1 MKDYYRPNFLARLGK
16 ALCEGTRPASVLAL
30 IMACGLSSCASSRP
44 ANEIRVSVADQKI
57 ALIADGKPV
66 KVYKCSTSKFGVGD
80 RNGSYA
86 TPVGK
91 LRVVQKIGSGQPIG
105 RVFHGRQP
113 SREIVQPNSP
123 GRDPIV
129 TRILWL
135 AGTES
140 SNAQAYRRCIYIHG
154 TPEERTIG
162 QPASYGCVRMKSRDV
177 VDLFNQVPLG
187 IPVNIVR
194 GRLNNQEHQV
204 AAVQERAQQIQP
216 PAPILPP
223 MDPAIRPQAPAS
235 AASMVA
241 RNGKPRLG
249 PEVPTKARTKR
260 VAKN

>member
-1 MKDYYRPNFLARLGK
+1 MKDCYRPNFLACLGEV
-16 ALCEGTRPASVLAL
+16 LCKDGRIGAMLAIL
-30 IMACGLSSCASSRP
+30 TACGLSSCASSRP

-57 ALIADGKPV
+57 ALIADGKPI
-66 KVYKCSTSKFGVGD
+66 KVYKCSTSKFGLGD

-91 LRVVQKIGSGQPIG
+91 LRVVQKIGAGQPIG
-105 RVFHGRQP
+105 RVFHGRKP
-113 SREIVQPNSP
+113 SREIVKPNSP

-140 SNAQAYRRCIYIHG
+140 SNARAYRRCIYIHG

-187 IPVNIVR
+187 IPVNIVP
-194 GRLNNQEHQV
+194 GRLNSAERQV
-204 AAVQERAQQIQP
+204 AAVQEQARQMQP
-216 PAPILPP
+216 AAPVLPP
-223 MDPAIRPQAPAS
+223 MAPAIRPKAPVS

-249 PEVPTKARTKR
+249 PEVSSKARTKR
-260 VAKN
+260 VAKK

>member
-1 MKDYYRPNFLARLGK
+1 MKDCYRPNFLACLGEV
-16 ALCEGTRPASVLAL
+16 LCKDGRIGAMLA
-30 IMACGLSSCASSRP
+30 IITACGLSSCASSRP

-57 ALIADGKPV
+57 ALIADGKPI
-66 KVYKCSTSKFGVGD
+66 KVYKCSTSKFGLGD

-91 LRVVQKIGSGQPIG
+91 LRVVQKIGAGQPIG
-105 RVFHGRQP
+105 RVFHGRKP
-113 SREIVQPNSP
+113 SREIVKPNSP

-140 SNAQAYRRCIYIHG
+140 SNARAYRRCIYIHG

-187 IPVNIVR
+187 IPVNIVP
-194 GRLNNQEHQV
+194 GRLNSAERQV
-204 AAVQERAQQIQP
+204 AAVQEQARQMQP
-216 PAPILPP
+216 AAPMLPP
-223 MDPAIRPQAPAS
+223 MAPAIRPKAPVS

-249 PEVPTKARTKR
+249 PEVSSKARTKR
-260 VAKN
+260 VAKK

>member
-1 MKDYYRPNFLARLGK
+1 MKDCYKPNFLACLGEV
-16 ALCEGTRPASVLAL
+16 LCKDGRIGAVLAIL
-30 IMACGLSSCASSRP
+30 TACGLSSCASSRP

-66 KVYKCSTSKFGVGD
+66 KVYKCSTSKFGLGD

-91 LRVVQKIGSGQPIG
+91 LRVVQKIGAGQPIG
-105 RVFHGRQP
+105 RVFHGRKP
-113 SREIVQPNSP
+113 SREIVKPNSP

-187 IPVNIVR
+187 IPVNIVP
-194 GRLNNQEHQV
+194 GRLNSSERQV
-204 AAVQERAQQIQP
+204 AAVQEKGQQMQP
-216 PAPILPP
+216 AAPMLPP
-223 MDPAIRPQAPAS
+223 MAPAIRPKAPAS

-249 PEVPTKARTKR
+249 PEVPSKDRTKR
-260 VAKN
+260 VAKK

>member
-1 MKDYYRPNFLARLGK
+1 MIDCCQPQTVPVFAGRILA
-16 ALCEGTRPASVLAL
+16 ALRKPRVMALLLAL
-30 IMACGLSSCASSRP
+30 GLSSCASSRP

-66 KVYKCSTSKFGVGD
+66 KVYKCSTSKFGLGD
-80 RNGSYA
+80 REGSYA
-86 TPVGK
+86 TPTGK
-91 LRVVQKIGSGQPIG
+91 LRVVQKIGAGQPIG

-135 AGTES
+135 AGTEPRNS
-140 SNAQAYRRCIYIHG
+140 KAYSRCIYIHG
-154 TPEERTIG
+154 TSEESTIG
-162 QPASYGCVRMKSRDV
+162 TPASYGCIRMKSRDI
-177 VDLFNQVPLG
+177 VDMFNQVPLG
-187 IPVNIVR
+187 LPVNVTP
-194 GRLNNQEHQV
+194 GRLSGEERQV
-204 AAVQERAQQIQP
+204 AAVQEQAQPPPP

-223 MDPAIRPQAPAS
+223 MAPKLRPQDADS
-235 AASMVA
+235 AATMIA

-249 PEVPTKARTKR
+249 PEVPAKARTKR

>member
-1 MKDYYRPNFLARLGK
+1 MKDCYRTNILSRIGK
-16 ALCEGTRPASVLAL
+16 TLTTGGRPAALLAL
-30 IMACGLSSCASSRP
+30 LAVCGLSSCASSRR

-66 KVYKCSTSKFGVGD
+66 KVYKCSTSKFGIGD
-80 RNGSYA
+80 RNGSYT

-91 LRVVQKIGSGQPIG
+91 LRVVQKIGAGQPIG

-140 SNAQAYRRCIYIHG
+140 SNAQTYRRCIYIHG

-187 IPVNIVR
+187 IPVNIVS
-194 GRLNNQEHQV
+194 GRLNSQELQV
-204 AAVQERAQQIQP
+204 AAVQETAQP
-216 PAPILPP
+216 MPAPSPILPP
-223 MDPAIRPQAPAS
+223 MAPAIRPKAPAS

-249 PEVPTKARTKR
+249 PNVPAKARTKR